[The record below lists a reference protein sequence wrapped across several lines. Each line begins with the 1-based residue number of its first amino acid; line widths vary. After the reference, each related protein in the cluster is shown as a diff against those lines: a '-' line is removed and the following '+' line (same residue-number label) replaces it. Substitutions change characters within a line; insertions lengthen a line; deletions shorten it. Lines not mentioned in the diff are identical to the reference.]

1 MENTLIFATH
11 NEHKT
16 REIREKLGGD
26 TFQVKSLKALDY
38 HTDIP
43 ETGTTLEENAA
54 IKAETIYRHFGE
66 PCFAD
71 DTGLEV
77 ESLDGAPGVYS
88 ARYAGENAT
97 FEDNVNKL
105 LSALKGQENRR
116 ARFRTVIAF
125 CDKNGHT
132 HYFDGT
138 VEGVINENKS
148 GQGGFGYDPIF
159 QPSGY
164 SQTFAEMPPELKNE
178 ISHRGRALDKFVAF
192 MKGGKN

>member
-16 REIREKLGGD
+16 REIREKLGRD
-26 TFQVKSLKALDY
+26 TFEVKSLKELDY
-38 HTDIP
+38 HSDIP

-54 IKAETIYRHFGE
+54 IKAETIYRHYGE

-77 ESLDGAPGVYS
+77 ESLNGAPGVYS

-105 LSALKGQENRR
+105 LSALKGQEDRR

-138 VEGVINENKS
+138 VEGVINEDKS